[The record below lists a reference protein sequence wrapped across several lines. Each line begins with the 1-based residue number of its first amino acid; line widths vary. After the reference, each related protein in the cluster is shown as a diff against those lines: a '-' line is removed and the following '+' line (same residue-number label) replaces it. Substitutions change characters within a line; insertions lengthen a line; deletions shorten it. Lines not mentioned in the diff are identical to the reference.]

1 MQLYLFAHV
10 FNSIEIEKRSE
21 CMGTIFE
28 DVTSSLNWMN
38 PVRDVTDLIRQLE
51 VLTVIKY
58 SPRWYN
64 ILKTNRRQR
73 FDH

>member
-1 MQLYLFAHV
+1 
-10 FNSIEIEKRSE
+10 
-21 CMGTIFE
+21 MGTIFE
-28 DVTSSLNWMN
+28 DFTSSLNWMN

-64 ILKTNRRQR
+64 ILKRNRRQT

>member
-1 MQLYLFAHV
+1 
-10 FNSIEIEKRSE
+10 
-21 CMGTIFE
+21 MGTIFE

-58 SPRWYN
+58 LPRWYN
-64 ILKTNRRQR
+64 ILKRNRRQT

>member
-1 MQLYLFAHV
+1 
-10 FNSIEIEKRSE
+10 
-21 CMGTIFE
+21 MGTIFE

-73 FDH
+73 CDH